1 MLSLIMKSLFRE
13 KPYKRGYFVYQSG
26 AKNLLCKI
34 LNEYETKDEAQ
45 EDLVALITNETTEK
59 KLEKDFL
66 TKKSW

>member
-13 KPYKRGYFVYQSG
+13 KPYKRGYFVHQAG

>member
-1 MLSLIMKSLFRE
+1 MLSLFWKSLFKK
-13 KPYKRGYFVYQSG
+13 KPYKKGYFVHQAG

-34 LNEYETKDEAQ
+34 LNEYETIEEAK
-45 EDLVALITNETTEK
+45 EDLLALIMNETTEK